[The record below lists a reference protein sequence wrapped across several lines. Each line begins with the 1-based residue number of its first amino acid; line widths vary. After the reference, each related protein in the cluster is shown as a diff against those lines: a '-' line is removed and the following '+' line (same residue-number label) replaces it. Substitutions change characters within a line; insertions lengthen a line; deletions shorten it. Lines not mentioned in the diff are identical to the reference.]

1 MTMTRIESRGSCV
14 GDAVRAWIARRLP
27 PVLASL
33 PVEPTSVR
41 VAFAD
46 DNGPKGGEA
55 IHCALEV
62 RVPRRGAV
70 HVAGVASTPHLAFDA
85 ALAKL
90 ERVLVRRREAVRE
103 SKRRPKKY
111 FAARRALAGE

>member
-1 MTMTRIESRGSCV
+1 MTMTRIECRRSCA
-14 GDAVRAWIARRLP
+14 DEAVRAWIARRLP
-27 PVLASL
+27 RVLASL

-41 VAFAD
+41 VGFVD
-46 DNGPKGGEA
+46 ENGPKGGEA

-62 RVPRRGAV
+62 RVPRRVAV
-70 HVAGVASTPHLAFDA
+70 HVADVASTPHLAFDA

-111 FAARRALAGE
+111 FAARRALAGG

>member
-1 MTMTRIESRGSCV
+1 MTMTRIECRGGCA
-14 GDAVRAWIARRLP
+14 GEAVRAWMVRRLTR
-27 PVLASL
+27 VLASL

-46 DNGPKGGEA
+46 ENGPKGGEA

-62 RVPRRGAV
+62 RMPRRVAV
-70 HVAGVASTPHLAFDA
+70 HVADVASTPHLAFDA

-103 SKRRPKKY
+103 SKRRTKKY
-111 FAARRALAGE
+111 FAARRSLAGG

>member
-1 MTMTRIESRGSCV
+1 MTVTRIEYRGGSV
-14 GDAVRAWIARRLP
+14 GEALRARIATGLAG
-27 PVLASL
+27 VLASL

-41 VAFAD
+41 VAFTD
-46 DNGPKGGEA
+46 ENGPKGGEA

-62 RVPRRGAV
+62 RVPRRAAV
-70 HVAGVASTPHLAFDA
+70 HVAEVASTPRLAFDG

-90 ERVLVRRREAVRE
+90 ERVLARMREAVRE

-111 FAARRALAGE
+111 FAARRALAGG

>member
-1 MTMTRIESRGSCV
+1 MTMTRIECRGSCA
-14 GDAVRAWIARRLP
+14 GEAVRTWIATRLP
-27 PVLASL
+27 RVLASL

-46 DNGPKGGEA
+46 ENGPKGGEA

-62 RVPRRGAV
+62 RVPHRGAV
-70 HVAGVASTPHLAFDA
+70 HVADVASTSPLAFDA

-90 ERVLVRRREAVRE
+90 ERVLVRHREAVRE

-111 FAARRALAGE
+111 FAARRALTGG